1 MWRRGGVAR
10 CGVWGPASPMSY
22 SAPASQAR
30 PSLTLSAVS
39 PSAPAFAAVCSF
51 PLAAELR
58 FVAIFAATD
67 GRGRGLGQGR
77 RRESRT
83 MTGGEVT
90 RGGRRGSA
98 ARRSKWTLS
107 VM

>member
-1 MWRRGGVAR
+1 MAEGGSGQVWRVGASVSNVLLSAGQS
-10 CGVWGPASPMSY
+10 GPP
-22 SAPASQAR
+22 
-30 PSLTLSAVS
+30 LSHPLAVS
-39 PSAPAFAAVCSF
+39 PSAPAFAVVRSL
-51 PLAAELR
+51 PLASELR
-58 FVAIFAATD
+58 IVAIFAATD
-67 GRGRGLGQGR
+67 GRGRGPGQGR
-77 RRESRT
+77 RSEART